1 MSSTVTIRGQQ
12 HSLGMASVMVLS
24 PLLSAMGVTEDDSGN
39 IAAMSETDREAY
51 GRSLL
56 KRLAEPTR
64 HYQIAFSLARLF
76 PTVPDELLSYR
87 VWNEG
92 GRRYE
97 DFTLNLD
104 VEELALLIQTAMAQ
118 FAAEPTL
125 PPAVAAPEPSPKPS
139 PRGFAPEVP
148 TGKPKAIPAAI
159 KPEILPA
166 RPTLTGAELATLE
179 GLPDETVGQLRGMT
193 TYSPILESF
202 GVTES
207 LFEFLKL

>member
-1 MSSTVTIRGQQ
+1 MSSTITIRGQQ
-12 HSLGMASVMVLS
+12 HSLGKASVMVLS

-39 IAAMSETDREAY
+39 LAAMSEDDREQY
-51 GRSLL
+51 GRNLL

-64 HYQIAFSLARLF
+64 HYQIAFTLARLY
-76 PTVPDELLSYR
+76 PTVPDDILSYR

-97 DFTLNLD
+97 DFTLDLE

-118 FAAEPTL
+118 FAAEP
-125 PPAVAAPEPSPKPS
+125 APIAEPTPKAKPQ
-139 PRGFAPEVP
+139 GFASEVP
-148 TGKPKAIPAAI
+148 VAKPKAIPSVI
-159 KPEILPA
+159 KPEVLPA

-179 GLPDETVGQLRGMT
+179 GLTDEAVGQLRGMA
-193 TYSPILESF
+193 TYLPILESA

-207 LFEFLKL
+207 LFNFLKMQ

>member
-1 MSSTVTIRGQQ
+1 MSTVTIRGQQ

-118 FAAEPTL
+118 FAAEPTP
-125 PPAVAAPEPSPKPS
+125 PPAVAVPEPSPKSS

-179 GLPDETVGQLRGMT
+179 GLPSETVGQLRGMT